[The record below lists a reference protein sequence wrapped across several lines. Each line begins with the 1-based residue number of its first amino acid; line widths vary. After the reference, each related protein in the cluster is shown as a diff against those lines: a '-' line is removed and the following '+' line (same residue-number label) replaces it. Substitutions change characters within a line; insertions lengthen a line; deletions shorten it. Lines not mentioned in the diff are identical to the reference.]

1 MGKDST
7 NQYENQVRGTLSI
20 RTLAMPADTNP
31 NGDIFG
37 GWLMSQMDIAGSITA
52 HSRAGGRVVTVG
64 VEAMTF
70 HRPVH
75 VGDVVCCYTDIVK
88 TGKTSMAV
96 LVEVWALREQNPAD
110 NVKVTEGTF
119 TFVAIGKDGNKR
131 ALPSL

>member
-88 TGKTSMAV
+88 TGKTSMTV
-96 LVEVWALREQNPAD
+96 LVEVWVLRERNTDD

>member
-1 MGKDST
+1 MSKAST
-7 NQYENQVRGTLSI
+7 NLSENQVRGTLSI

-88 TGKTSMAV
+88 TGETSMTV
-96 LVEVWALREQNPAD
+96 LVEVWVLRERNTAD

>member
-88 TGKTSMAV
+88 TGKTSMTV
-96 LVEVWALREQNPAD
+96 LVEVWVLRERNTDD

-131 ALPSL
+131 ALPSP